1 MIKNLKESWISRKAF
16 GESQA
21 WLTAYDYPSA
31 RLLDESGIDLIL
43 VGDSLGMVVLG
54 QKDTV
59 DVTLEEMMH
68 HLKAVRR
75 GVLRAPVAV
84 DLPSHTYDTPAQAL
98 ESARLLVKAG
108 ADAVKLEGPLPEIV
122 APIVKVGMQVIGH
135 LGMLP
140 QHVREEGG
148 YHRKGK
154 SKEEADRLLQ
164 AALDL
169 QAAGCCAIVLE
180 LVEAALSKDIRMQL
194 DIPTI
199 GIGSGSGCDGQILVT
214 TDLLGLQPWFRPSF
228 VTPKADLATPFKEAV
243 MEFIAETR
251 SSNSSSTGDKTEK

>member
-1 MIKNLKESWISRKAF
+1 
-16 GESQA
+16 
-21 WLTAYDYPSA
+21 
-31 RLLDESGIDLIL
+31 
-43 VGDSLGMVVLG
+43 
-54 QKDTV
+54 
-59 DVTLEEMMH
+59 
-68 HLKAVRR
+68 
-75 GVLRAPVAV
+75 VAV

-98 ESARLLVKAG
+98 ESARLLVEAG
-108 ADAVKLEGPLPEIV
+108 ADAVKLEGPLPEII
-122 APIVKVGMQVIGH
+122 ATLTKESIQVIGH

-154 SKEEADRLLQ
+154 SEEEAERLLQ

-180 LVEAALSKDIRMQL
+180 LVETSLSDKISKKL

-199 GIGSGSGCDGQILVT
+199 GIGSGTVCDGQILVT

-228 VTPKADLATPFKEAV
+228 VKPKADLATPFQAAV
-243 MEFIAETR
+243 KDFIRETR
-251 SSNSSSTGDKTEK
+251 SLSKE

>member
-1 MIKNLKESWISRKAF
+1 MVKNLQDNWIQRKLS
-16 GESQA
+16 GERQA

-59 DVTLEEMMH
+59 DVTLGEMIH

-75 GVLRAPVAV
+75 GVSRAPVAV

-98 ESARLLVKAG
+98 ESARLLVEAG
-108 ADAVKLEGPLPEIV
+108 ADAVKLEGPLPEII
-122 APIVKVGMQVIGH
+122 ATLTKESIQVIGH

-154 SKEEADRLLQ
+154 SEEEAERLLQ
-164 AALDL
+164 ASLEL

-180 LVEAALSKDIRMQL
+180 LVEASLSEAITKKL

-199 GIGSGSGCDGQILVT
+199 GIGSGTGCDGQILVT

-228 VTPKADLATPFKEAV
+228 VQPKADLATPFQTAV
-243 MEFIAETR
+243 KEFIQETCGKLK
-251 SSNSSSTGDKTEK
+251 S

>member
-1 MIKNLKESWISRKAF
+1 MVTELKESLKSSKKKKR
-16 GESQA
+16 SQA

-31 RLLDESGIDLIL
+31 RLLDETGIDLIL

-59 DVTLEEMMH
+59 DVTLGEMLH

-75 GVLRAPVAV
+75 GVSRAPVAV
-84 DLPSHTYDTPAQAL
+84 DLPSHTYDSPDQAL
-98 ESARLLVKAG
+98 ESARLLVNAG
-108 ADAVKLEGPLPEIV
+108 ADAVKLEGPLPEI
-122 APIVKVGMQVIGH
+122 IRTLTRDGIEVIGH

-154 SKEEADRLLQ
+154 TDSEALALREASLSLQ
-164 AALDL
+164 E
-169 QAAGCCAIVLE
+169 AGCCALVLE
-180 LVEAALSKDIRMQL
+180 LVEANLSKQISNDL

-199 GIGSGSGCDGQILVT
+199 GIGSGKGCDGQILVT
-214 TDLLGLQPWFRPSF
+214 SDLLGLQPWFRPSF
-228 VTPKADLATPFKEAV
+228 VKPKADLATPFRAAV
-243 MEFIAETR
+243 EEFIRETR
-251 SSNSSSTGDKTEK
+251 DGEALQS

>member
-1 MIKNLKESWISRKAF
+1 MVKNLKEIWVSRKTS
-16 GESQA
+16 GEHQA

-59 DVTLEEMMH
+59 DVTLSDMIH

-75 GVLRAPVAV
+75 GVSRAPVAA
-84 DLPSHTYDTPAQAL
+84 DLPSHTYDTPEQAL
-98 ESARLLVKAG
+98 KSAKLLVEAG
-108 ADAVKLEGPLPEIV
+108 ADAVKLEGPLPEII
-122 APIVKVGMQVIGH
+122 AAITRESIQVIGH

-154 SKEEADRLLQ
+154 SEEEAERLLQ
-164 AALDL
+164 SALDL
-169 QAAGCCAIVLE
+169 QSAGCCAIVLE
-180 LVEAALSKDIRMQL
+180 LVESSLSEKINKKL

-199 GIGSGSGCDGQILVT
+199 GIGSGTGCDGQILVT

-228 VTPKADLATPFKEAV
+228 VKPKADLATPFQNAV
-243 MEFIAETR
+243 KEFIRETR
-251 SSNSSSTGDKTEK
+251 EKIVKS

>member
-1 MIKNLKESWISRKAF
+1 MSKNIKESWILRKVS
-16 GESQA
+16 GDRQA
-21 WLTAYDYPSA
+21 WLTAYDYPTA

-54 QKDTV
+54 HKDTV
-59 DVTLEEMMH
+59 DVTLDEMLH

-75 GVLRAPVAV
+75 GVSRAPVAV
-84 DLPSHTYDTPAQAL
+84 DLPSHTYDSPDQAL
-98 ESARLLVKAG
+98 GSARLLVEAG
-108 ADAVKLEGPLPEIV
+108 ADAVKLEGHLPEII
-122 APIVKVGMQVIGH
+122 ATLTKESIEVIGH

-154 SKEEADRLLQ
+154 SEEEAKRILA

-169 QAAGCCAIVLE
+169 QAVGCCAIVLE
-180 LVEAALSKDIRMQL
+180 LVEASLAELISSKL

-199 GIGSGSGCDGQILVT
+199 GIGSGSRCDGQILVT

-228 VTPKADLATPFKEAV
+228 VKPKADLATPFQNAV
-243 MEFIAETR
+243 KEFIHDTQR
-251 SSNSSSTGDKTEK
+251 NS

>member
-1 MIKNLKESWISRKAF
+1 MIKNLKESLVSSKKK
-16 GESQA
+16 GGQQA

-59 DVTLEEMMH
+59 EVTLGEMIH

-75 GVLRAPVAV
+75 GVSRAPVAV
-84 DLPSHTYDTPAQAL
+84 DLPSHTYDTPDQAL
-98 ESARLLVKAG
+98 VSARQLVEAG

-122 APIVKVGMQVIGH
+122 HHLTSGGIEVIGH

-154 SKEEADRLLQ
+154 TESEAVALMNDAHALQ
-164 AALDL
+164 G
-169 QAAGCCAIVLE
+169 AGCCALVLE
-180 LVEAALSKDIRMQL
+180 LLEAKLSEQISNNL

-199 GIGSGSGCDGQILVT
+199 GIGSGTGCDGQILVT

-228 VTPKADLATPFKEAV
+228 VKPKADLATPFRAAV
-243 MEFIAETR
+243 EEFIRETHT
-251 SSNSSSTGDKTEK
+251 S

>member
-1 MIKNLKESWISRKAF
+1 MVNNLKELWVKRKRSS
-16 GESQA
+16 ELQA

-31 RLLDESGIDLIL
+31 RLLDETGIDLIL

-59 DVTLEEMMH
+59 DVTLDEMIH

-75 GVLRAPVAV
+75 GVSNAPVAV
-84 DLPSHTYDTPAQAL
+84 DLPSHTYDTPDQAL
-98 ESARLLVKAG
+98 ASARRLVEAG
-108 ADAVKLEGPLPEIV
+108 ADAVKLEGPLPQIISTLTEESI
-122 APIVKVGMQVIGH
+122 QVIGH

-154 SKEEADRLLQ
+154 SDAEADALLR
-164 AALDL
+164 AAMEL
-169 QAAGCCAIVLE
+169 QGAGACAIVLE
-180 LVEAALSKDIRMQL
+180 LVEASLSGIISNKL

-199 GIGSGSGCDGQILVT
+199 GIGSGTGCDGQILVT

-228 VTPKADLATPFKEAV
+228 VKHKADLATPFQSAV
-243 MEFIAETR
+243 KEFIRETR
-251 SSNSSSTGDKTEK
+251 DGGKLQG